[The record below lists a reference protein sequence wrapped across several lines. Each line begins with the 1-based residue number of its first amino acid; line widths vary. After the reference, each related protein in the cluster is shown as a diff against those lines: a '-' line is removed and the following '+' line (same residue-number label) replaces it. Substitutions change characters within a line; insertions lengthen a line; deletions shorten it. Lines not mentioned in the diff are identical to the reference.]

1 MTVEPTFYVTID
13 NSDESVTRKTFVA
26 QDSSRLCSA
35 VRCFGWHCSIYALKY
50 LWIAKKQLRNSLSHP
65 NSLTLVYFFTSV
77 DFSKIFSIVFRLF
90 FLAWIKLQFSLNVT
104 SENKKNQEHK
114 ISFLWR
120 VCFINF
126 ASAVCLL
133 SLPFLITN
141 GDFT

>member
-1 MTVEPTFYVTID
+1 MTVEPTFYLTID
-13 NSDESVTRKTFVA
+13 NSDQSVTRKTFVA
-26 QDSSRLCSA
+26 QDSSRLCGA
-35 VRCFGWHCSIYALKY
+35 LRCFGWHCSIYALKY

-65 NSLTLVYFFTSV
+65 NSLTLVYFFYQRG
-77 DFSKIFSIVFRLF
+77 FLENIFNRIPAF

-104 SENKKNQEHK
+104 SENKKNQKHK